1 MAALPA
7 YKFELPC
14 GGKYAEIEND
24 ISLSI
29 FQSPYH
35 WVVLDYWVIEMLR
48 KMECFVNIFNNFIKI
63 ILKLTWY
70 ATKFNLSFI
79 GHCENNIFPQTAV
92 IHSLSPEQ
100 KVSCAK
106 ELSHKEDEPA
116 DTRADN
122 VNSANSY
129 KGSSQM
135 IDWIIRVQC
144 SRTHHNIWPKLFG
157 TDHHSHRVWTRLNQA
172 DLRLI
177 GSGRQHKREMISK
190 HGNDSQWKQEQ
201 RKYLEK
207 RHQRKFMRP
216 GSLCAVRLELRVK
229 SLNLGEHVRLTH
241 FQFKFYNSEVSNL
254 IWNDTSA

>member
-1 MAALPA
+1 MYVFLCLDICVCVCVGGGREG
-7 YKFELPC
+7 YHIDNELR
-14 GGKYAEIEND
+14 
-24 ISLSI
+24 SLI
-29 FQSPYH
+29 
-35 WVVLDYWVIEMLR
+35 W
-48 KMECFVNIFNNFIKI
+48 N
-63 ILKLTWY
+63 
-70 ATKFNLSFI
+70 
-79 GHCENNIFPQTAV
+79 
-92 IHSLSPEQ
+92 Q
-100 KVSCAK
+100 KK
-106 ELSHKEDEPA
+106 W
-116 DTRADN
+116 TRADN
-122 VNSANSY
+122 ANSANSY

-157 TDHHSHRVWTRLNQA
+157 TDHHCHRVWTRLNQA

-177 GSGRQHKREMISK
+177 SSGTQHKREMISK

-254 IWNDTSA
+254 IWNGTSA